1 LTESADESFVQ
12 RTEVLYNPDEI
23 IKIVLEQ
30 TSNIKDNLDACVDA
44 NGPSM
49 FVIPNHPLT
58 KSWIDLKNRGVRM
71 RFISEITKDNLQY
84 CKELMKIA
92 ELRHLDNVKGNFGIS
107 DEIIYTG
114 GTDTI
119 ESGPPPQLI
128 ISTVKSFVEQQQYF
142 FEMLWNKAIPAEQ
155 RIREIEE
162 GIEPEFIE
170 TISSPQDILQLQEK
184 LVNSAEQEMLIIFPT
199 ANTFHRHENSGI
211 IQLLLKQQGEQ
222 QHRYYSTRPELT
234 IKIMTPA
241 DYRIKD
247 TVLQLKE
254 KFKQNIDIQYIQQSF
269 ETTASILLVDKKYSL
284 SVKVRDDRD
293 NIPFINWISNLLK

>member
-1 LTESADESFVQ
+1 MTEFADESFVQ

-23 IKIVLEQ
+23 IKRVLEQ
-30 TSNIKDNLDACVDA
+30 TSNIKDNLDACVDV

-71 RFISEITKDNLQY
+71 RFISEITKHNLQY

-107 DEIIYTG
+107 DKIIYTG

-155 RIREIEE
+155 RIRQIE
-162 GIEPEFIE
+162 
-170 TISSPQDILQLQEK
+170 
-184 LVNSAEQEMLIIFPT
+184 
-199 ANTFHRHENSGI
+199 
-211 IQLLLKQQGEQ
+211 
-222 QHRYYSTRPELT
+222 
-234 IKIMTPA
+234 
-241 DYRIKD
+241 
-247 TVLQLKE
+247 
-254 KFKQNIDIQYIQQSF
+254 
-269 ETTASILLVDKKYSL
+269 
-284 SVKVRDDRD
+284 
-293 NIPFINWISNLLK
+293 